1 MEDDIKVEQKADV
14 GSDFSITVQPPTT
27 EAAQVVQ
34 NRVTDNYKDY
44 NLVGVVGTGAFAKV
58 WFAEFKDHSGQL
70 QNYAVKIIELEST
83 DSATIEQTQKEVA
96 LMGSLSHENVVACLA
111 SFVVGSELWLV
122 MPLLRGGSCAA
133 IMRSHPEFKN
143 GFKDE
148 HLLAT
153 ILKDV
158 INGLQYFHK
167 DSRIHR
173 DIKAGNILLSE
184 TGVAKLSDFGVSAT
198 LLESGFK
205 RTGRRTFTG
214 TPCWMAPE
222 VMESKGHNHKA
233 DIWSL
238 GITAME
244 LAFGKPPY
252 ADQRPMKV
260 MLMVIQNDPP
270 SKNSYSNEDKKQDTL
285 GRDFHKFVKQMLK
298 KNPAK
303 RPKAK
308 DLLKDHY
315 LKKAK
320 GHEYVMKRVILSGPP
335 TKIKPEKWELT
346 KSMSLFPENSDNR
359 GRSFGSWNFSDHLS
373 NSARMLTIEEVEA
386 TNLNDAEDEVAA
398 TPAIRSELLGPVS
411 LPDEE
416 EVPVPSLD

>member
-1 MEDDIKVEQKADV
+1 MENENVLYDNKSEENR
-14 GSDFSITVQPPTT
+14 GFSISVQSAE
-27 EAAQVVQ
+27 EAPQ
-34 NRVTDNYKDY
+34 NLVTDNYQDY
-44 NLVGVVGTGAFAKV
+44 NLLGVLGVGAFAKV
-58 WFAEFKDHSGQL
+58 WFAQFNDPRKRVAP

-83 DSATIEQTQKEVA
+83 NPLTIEETQKETA
-96 LMGSLSHENVVACLA
+96 LMGSLNHENVVACLA

-122 MPLLRGGSCAA
+122 MPLLIGGSCAA
-133 IMRSHPEFKN
+133 IMRRHPEFKN

-148 HLLAT
+148 HLIAT

-158 INGLQYFHK
+158 LNGVEYFHK

-184 TGVAKLSDFGVSAT
+184 DGVAKLSDFGVSGA
-198 LLESGFK
+198 LIESGYK

-238 GITAME
+238 GITTLE

-270 SKNSYSNEDKKQDTL
+270 TADAYSSKERDMDTL
-285 GRDFHKFVKQMLK
+285 GRDFHRFVKQMLK
-298 KNPAK
+298 KNPTK

-308 DLLKDHY
+308 ALLKDNY

-320 GHEYVMKRVILSGPP
+320 SHEYVKNRILGSLPP
-335 TKIKPEKWELT
+335 VKVRPEKWEMS
-346 KSMSLFPENSDNR
+346 KMHSMNLPERR
-359 GRSFGSWNFSDHLS
+359 GISG
-373 NSARMLTIEEVEA
+373 
-386 TNLNDAEDEVAA
+386 
-398 TPAIRSELLGPVS
+398 
-411 LPDEE
+411 
-416 EVPVPSLD
+416 

>member
-1 MEDDIKVEQKADV
+1 MEDDIKLQEKKTNDNFAISVEPAEELLQSK
-14 GSDFSITVQPPTT
+14 
-27 EAAQVVQ
+27 
-34 NRVTDNYKDY
+34 VTDNYKDY
-44 NLVGVVGTGAFAKV
+44 NLVGVLGVGAFAKV
-58 WFAEFKDHSGQL
+58 WFAQFTDPRKRVAP

-83 DSATIEQTQKEVA
+83 NPLTIEETQKETA
-96 LMGSLSHENVVACLA
+96 LMGSLNHENVVACLA

-122 MPLLRGGSCAA
+122 MPLLIGGSCAA
-133 IMRSHPEFKN
+133 IMRRHPEFKN

-148 HLLAT
+148 HLIAT

-158 INGLQYFHK
+158 LNGVEYFHK

-184 TGVAKLSDFGVSAT
+184 DGVAKLSDFGVSGA
-198 LLESGFK
+198 LIESGYK

-238 GITAME
+238 GITSLE

-252 ADQRPMKV
+252 AEQRPMKV

-270 SKNSYSNEDKKQDTL
+270 SADAYSSKERDMDTL
-285 GRDFHKFVKQMLK
+285 GRDFHRFVKQMLK
-298 KNPAK
+298 KNPTK

-308 DLLKDHY
+308 TLLKDNY

-320 GHEYVMKRVILSGPP
+320 SHEYVKNRILGSLPP
-335 TKIKPEKWELT
+335 VKVRPEKRET
-346 KSMSLFPENSDNR
+346 PKAQSMSVPNESRR
-359 GRSFGSWNFSDHLS
+359 GVSGSSWNFSDQPS
-373 NSARMLTIEEVEA
+373 ASARLMMIEEGNGEK
-386 TNLNDAEDEVAA
+386 
-398 TPAIRSELLGPVS
+398 ELKSPR
-411 LPDEE
+411 
-416 EVPVPSLD
+416 

>member
-1 MEDDIKVEQKADV
+1 MEDDIKLQEKKTND
-14 GSDFSITVQPPTT
+14 SFSISVQST
-27 EAAQVVQ
+27 EELLQSK
-34 NRVTDNYKDY
+34 VTDNYKDY
-44 NLVGVVGTGAFAKV
+44 NLVGVLGVGAFAKV
-58 WFAEFKDHSGQL
+58 WFAQFKDPRKRVAP

-83 DSATIEQTQKEVA
+83 NPLTIEETQKETA
-96 LMGSLSHENVVACLA
+96 LMGSLNHENVVACLA

-122 MPLLRGGSCAA
+122 MPLLIGGSCAA
-133 IMRSHPEFKN
+133 IMRRHPEFKN

-148 HLLAT
+148 HLIAT

-158 INGLQYFHK
+158 LNGVEYFHK

-184 TGVAKLSDFGVSAT
+184 DGVAKLSDFGVSGA
-198 LLESGFK
+198 LIESGYK

-238 GITAME
+238 GITTLE

-270 SKNSYSNEDKKQDTL
+270 TADAYSSKERDMDTL
-285 GRDFHKFVKQMLK
+285 GRDFHRFVKQMLK
-298 KNPAK
+298 KNPTK

-308 DLLKDHY
+308 ALLKDNY

-320 GHEYVMKRVILSGPP
+320 SHEYVKNRILGSLPPVKVRPEKREMPKVQSIPVPNDRRGLSG
-335 TKIKPEKWELT
+335 
-346 KSMSLFPENSDNR
+346 S
-359 GRSFGSWNFSDHLS
+359 SWNFSDQPS
-373 NSARMLTIEEVEA
+373 ASARLLMI
-386 TNLNDAEDEVAA
+386 AEGDGEK
-398 TPAIRSELLGPVS
+398 ELKSPR
-411 LPDEE
+411 
-416 EVPVPSLD
+416 

>member
-1 MEDDIKVEQKADV
+1 MEDDIKLQEKKTND
-14 GSDFSITVQPPTT
+14 SFSISVQAT
-27 EAAQVVQ
+27 EELLQSK
-34 NRVTDNYKDY
+34 VTDNYKDY
-44 NLVGVVGTGAFAKV
+44 NLVGVLGVGAFAKV
-58 WFAEFKDHSGQL
+58 WFAQFKDPRKRVAP

-83 DSATIEQTQKEVA
+83 NPLTIEETQKETA
-96 LMGSLSHENVVACLA
+96 LMGSLNHENVVACLA

-122 MPLLRGGSCAA
+122 MPLLIGGSCAA
-133 IMRSHPEFKN
+133 IMRRHPEFKN

-148 HLLAT
+148 HLIAT

-158 INGLQYFHK
+158 LNGVEYFHK

-184 TGVAKLSDFGVSAT
+184 DGVAKLSDFGVSGA
-198 LLESGFK
+198 LIESGYK

-238 GITAME
+238 GITTLE

-270 SKNSYSNEDKKQDTL
+270 TADAYSEKERDMDTL
-285 GRDFHKFVKQMLK
+285 GRDFHRFVKQMLK
-298 KNPAK
+298 KNPTK

-308 DLLKDHY
+308 ALLKDNY

-320 GHEYVMKRVILSGPP
+320 SHEYVKNRILGSLPPVKVRPEKREMPKVQSIPVPNDRRGLSG
-335 TKIKPEKWELT
+335 
-346 KSMSLFPENSDNR
+346 S
-359 GRSFGSWNFSDHLS
+359 SWNFSDQPS
-373 NSARMLTIEEVEA
+373 ASARLLMI
-386 TNLNDAEDEVAA
+386 AEGDGEK
-398 TPAIRSELLGPVS
+398 ELKSPR
-411 LPDEE
+411 
-416 EVPVPSLD
+416 

>member
-1 MEDDIKVEQKADV
+1 MEDDIKLQEKKTND
-14 GSDFSITVQPPTT
+14 SFSISVQAT
-27 EAAQVVQ
+27 EELLQSK
-34 NRVTDNYKDY
+34 VTDNYKDY
-44 NLVGVVGTGAFAKV
+44 NLVGVLGVGAFAKV
-58 WFAEFKDHSGQL
+58 WFAQFKDPRKRVAP

-83 DSATIEQTQKEVA
+83 NPLTIEETQKETA
-96 LMGSLSHENVVACLA
+96 LMGSLNHENVVACLA

-122 MPLLRGGSCAA
+122 MPLLIGGSCAA
-133 IMRSHPEFKN
+133 IMRRHPEFKN

-148 HLLAT
+148 HLIAT

-158 INGLQYFHK
+158 LNGVEYFHK

-184 TGVAKLSDFGVSAT
+184 DGVAKLSDFGVSGA
-198 LLESGFK
+198 LIESGYK

-238 GITAME
+238 GITTLE

-270 SKNSYSNEDKKQDTL
+270 TADAYSEKERDMDTL
-285 GRDFHKFVKQMLK
+285 GRDFHRFVKQMLK
-298 KNPAK
+298 KNPTK

-308 DLLKDHY
+308 ALLKDNY

-320 GHEYVMKRVILSGPP
+320 SHEYVKNRILGSLPP
-335 TKIKPEKWELT
+335 VKVRPEKRET
-346 KSMSLFPENSDNR
+346 PKVQSISVPNERR
-359 GRSFGSWNFSDHLS
+359 GVSGSSWNFSDQPS
-373 NSARMLTIEEVEA
+373 ASARLVMI
-386 TNLNDAEDEVAA
+386 AEGDGEK
-398 TPAIRSELLGPVS
+398 ELKSPR
-411 LPDEE
+411 
-416 EVPVPSLD
+416 

>member
-1 MEDDIKVEQKADV
+1 MEDDIKLQEKKTND
-14 GSDFSITVQPPTT
+14 SFSISVQAT
-27 EAAQVVQ
+27 EELLQSK
-34 NRVTDNYKDY
+34 VTDNYKDY
-44 NLVGVVGTGAFAKV
+44 NLVGVLGVGAFAKV
-58 WFAEFKDHSGQL
+58 WFAEFKDPRKRVGP

-83 DSATIEQTQKEVA
+83 NPLTIEETQKETA
-96 LMGSLSHENVVACLA
+96 LMGSLNHENVVACLA

-122 MPLLRGGSCAA
+122 MPLLIGGSCAA
-133 IMRSHPEFKN
+133 IMRRHPEFKN

-148 HLLAT
+148 HLIAT

-158 INGLQYFHK
+158 LNGVEYFHK

-184 TGVAKLSDFGVSAT
+184 DGVAKLSDFGVSGA
-198 LLESGFK
+198 LIESGYK

-238 GITAME
+238 GITTLE

-270 SKNSYSNEDKKQDTL
+270 TADAYSEKERDMDTL
-285 GRDFHKFVKQMLK
+285 GRDFHRFVKQMLK
-298 KNPAK
+298 KNPTK

-308 DLLKDHY
+308 ALLKDNY

-320 GHEYVMKRVILSGPP
+320 SHEYVKNRILGSLPPVKVRPEKREMPKVQSIPVPNDRRGLSG
-335 TKIKPEKWELT
+335 
-346 KSMSLFPENSDNR
+346 S
-359 GRSFGSWNFSDHLS
+359 SWNFSDQPS
-373 NSARMLTIEEVEA
+373 ASARLLMI
-386 TNLNDAEDEVAA
+386 AEGDGEK
-398 TPAIRSELLGPVS
+398 ELKSPR
-411 LPDEE
+411 
-416 EVPVPSLD
+416 

>member
-1 MEDDIKVEQKADV
+1 MEDDIKLQEKKTND
-14 GSDFSITVQPPTT
+14 SFSISVQPT
-27 EAAQVVQ
+27 EELLQSK
-34 NRVTDNYKDY
+34 VTDNYKDY
-44 NLVGVVGTGAFAKV
+44 NLVGVLGVGAFAKV
-58 WFAEFKDHSGQL
+58 WFAQFKDPRKRVAP

-83 DSATIEQTQKEVA
+83 NPLTIEETQKETA
-96 LMGSLSHENVVACLA
+96 LMGSLNHENVVACLA

-122 MPLLRGGSCAA
+122 MPLLIGGSCAA
-133 IMRSHPEFKN
+133 IMRRHPEFKN

-148 HLLAT
+148 HLIAT

-158 INGLQYFHK
+158 LNGVEYFHK

-184 TGVAKLSDFGVSAT
+184 DGVAKLSDFGVSGA
-198 LLESGFK
+198 LIESGYK

-238 GITAME
+238 GITTLE

-270 SKNSYSNEDKKQDTL
+270 TADAYSEKERDMDTL
-285 GRDFHKFVKQMLK
+285 GRDFHRFVKQMLK
-298 KNPAK
+298 KNPTK

-308 DLLKDHY
+308 ALLKDNY

-320 GHEYVMKRVILSGPP
+320 SHEYVKNRILGSLPPVKVRPEKREMPKVQSIPVPNDRRGLSG
-335 TKIKPEKWELT
+335 
-346 KSMSLFPENSDNR
+346 S
-359 GRSFGSWNFSDHLS
+359 SWNFSDQPS
-373 NSARMLTIEEVEA
+373 ASARLLMI
-386 TNLNDAEDEVAA
+386 AEGDGEK
-398 TPAIRSELLGPVS
+398 ELKSPR
-411 LPDEE
+411 
-416 EVPVPSLD
+416 

>member
-1 MEDDIKVEQKADV
+1 MENDIKLQHYNYD
-14 GSDFSITVQPPTT
+14 SDFSISVQPVTKLL
-27 EAAQVVQ
+27 ESK
-34 NRVTDNYKDY
+34 VTDNYKDY
-44 NLVGVVGTGAFAKV
+44 NLVGVLGVGAFAKV
-58 WFAEFKDHSGQL
+58 WFAEFKDPRKRTAP

-83 DSATIEQTQKEVA
+83 NPLTIEETQKETR
-96 LMGSLSHENVVACLA
+96 LMGSLNHKNVVACLA

-122 MPLLRGGSCAA
+122 MPLLIGGSCAA
-133 IMRSHPEFKN
+133 IMRRHPEFKN

-148 HLLAT
+148 YLLAT

-158 INGLQYFHK
+158 INGVEYFHK

-184 TGVAKLSDFGVSAT
+184 DGVAKLSDFGVSAA
-198 LLESGFK
+198 LIESGYK

-238 GITAME
+238 GITCLE

-270 SKNSYSNEDKKQDTL
+270 TADAYTSKERNMDTL

-298 KNPAK
+298 KNPTK

-308 DLLKDHY
+308 ALLKDSY

-320 GHEYVMKRVILSGPP
+320 SHEYVKNRILCSLPP
-335 TKIKPEKWELT
+335 VKIKPDKWE
-346 KSMSLFPENSDNR
+346 MSKMQNMNLPNERR
-359 GRSFGSWNFSDHLS
+359 GISGSSWNFSDHPAS
-373 NSARMLTIEEVEA
+373 RSANLVMIKEEH
-386 TNLNDAEDEVAA
+386 AA
-398 TPAIRSELLGPVS
+398 QEYKDNFKPAIADLRAPHKHKYRDVKIAS
-411 LPDEE
+411 
-416 EVPVPSLD
+416 

>member
-1 MEDDIKVEQKADV
+1 MENENVLYDNKSEENR
-14 GSDFSITVQPPTT
+14 GFSISVQSAE
-27 EAAQVVQ
+27 EAPQ
-34 NRVTDNYKDY
+34 NLVTDNYQDY
-44 NLVGVVGTGAFAKV
+44 NLLGVLGVGAFAKV
-58 WFAEFKDHSGQL
+58 WFAQFKDPRKRVAP

-83 DSATIEQTQKEVA
+83 NPLTIEETQKETA
-96 LMGSLSHENVVACLA
+96 LMGSLNHENVVACLA

-122 MPLLRGGSCAA
+122 MPLLIGGSCAA
-133 IMRSHPEFKN
+133 IMRRHPEFKN

-148 HLLAT
+148 YLLAT
-153 ILKDV
+153 ILRDV
-158 INGLQYFHK
+158 INGVEYFHK

-184 TGVAKLSDFGVSAT
+184 DGVAKLSDFGVSAA
-198 LLESGFK
+198 LIESGYK

-238 GITAME
+238 GITCLE

-270 SKNSYSNEDKKQDTL
+270 SADAYTSKERNMETL
-285 GRDFHKFVKQMLK
+285 GRDFHRFVKQMLK
-298 KNPAK
+298 KNPNK

-308 DLLKDHY
+308 ALLKDSY
-315 LKKAK
+315 LKKSEK
-320 GHEYVMKRVILSGPP
+320 PRVCKES
-335 TKIKPEKWELT
+335 
-346 KSMSLFPENSDNR
+346 
-359 GRSFGSWNFSDHLS
+359 
-373 NSARMLTIEEVEA
+373 
-386 TNLNDAEDEVAA
+386 
-398 TPAIRSELLGPVS
+398 
-411 LPDEE
+411 
-416 EVPVPSLD
+416 

>member
-1 MEDDIKVEQKADV
+1 MEDDIKLQEKKTND
-14 GSDFSITVQPPTT
+14 SFSISVQST
-27 EAAQVVQ
+27 EELLQSK
-34 NRVTDNYKDY
+34 VTDNYKDY
-44 NLVGVVGTGAFAKV
+44 NLVGVLGVGAFAKV
-58 WFAEFKDHSGQL
+58 WFAQFKDPRKRVAP

-83 DSATIEQTQKEVA
+83 NPLTIEETQKETA
-96 LMGSLSHENVVACLA
+96 LMGSLNHENVVACLA

-122 MPLLRGGSCAA
+122 MPLLIGGSCAA
-133 IMRSHPEFKN
+133 IMRRHPEFKN

-148 HLLAT
+148 HLIAT

-158 INGLQYFHK
+158 LNGVEYFHK

-184 TGVAKLSDFGVSAT
+184 DGVAKLSDFGVSGA
-198 LLESGFK
+198 LIESGYK

-238 GITAME
+238 GITTLE

-270 SKNSYSNEDKKQDTL
+270 TADAYSSKERDMDTL
-285 GRDFHKFVKQMLK
+285 GRDFHRFVKQMLK
-298 KNPAK
+298 KNPTK

-308 DLLKDHY
+308 ALLKDNY

-320 GHEYVMKRVILSGPP
+320 SHEYVKNRILGSLPP
-335 TKIKPEKWELT
+335 VKVRPEKRELP
-346 KSMSLFPENSDNR
+346 KVQSIPVPNDRR
-359 GRSFGSWNFSDHLS
+359 GVSGSSWNFSDQPS
-373 NSARMLTIEEVEA
+373 ASARLLIIEEGDGEK
-386 TNLNDAEDEVAA
+386 DIKS
-398 TPAIRSELLGPVS
+398 PR
-411 LPDEE
+411 
-416 EVPVPSLD
+416 